1 MGRMKPGGGQLV
13 VMKRKLLELIAG
25 KCPGLERLGPH
36 LAASLLRS
44 LWAASATF

>member
-1 MGRMKPGGGQLV
+1 MARMKPGGGQLV
-13 VMKRKLLELIAG
+13 IMERKLLELIAS

-44 LWAASATF
+44 LCAASVTS